1 MIKLVDLLSEVI
13 KKVDGKWVVYPK
25 KGGKRL
31 GTHATKE
38 KALKQL
44 AAIEINKENV
54 NEVGDASANMTLK
67 NGETIKLEVNYR
79 VKSSNYTSLSV
90 IAYDNS
96 GKKIGHAYFNSD
108 ETNNRKKLTSSDT
121 SVKPEW
127 HRKGVA
133 TLMYNY
139 VKKLGYKILPS
150 SDQTH
155 DGIEFFKSLKNV
167 NEVGDASADAY
178 KWKPVGR
185 GTYSN
190 EFTFTTDSGLIYYV
204 KFWDVGDDIIEVAF
218 LAQEPDQYDRPEYST
233 VTNRGELFKV
243 MSTVAVIV
251 LYYLQS
257 NPEYKYLTYEPSKT
271 TGKDDNRR
279 DKLYR
284 AYMKKMIPGSEEV
297 PSDEKDYIKFKL
309 P

>member
-1 MIKLVDLLSEVI
+1 MIKLIDLLSETI
-13 KKVDGKWVVYPK
+13 KKVDDKWVVYPK

-54 NEVGDASANMTLK
+54 NEVGDASA
-67 NGETIKLEVNYR
+67 
-79 VKSSNYTSLSV
+79 
-90 IAYDNS
+90 
-96 GKKIGHAYFNSD
+96 
-108 ETNNRKKLTSSDT
+108 
-121 SVKPEW
+121 
-127 HRKGVA
+127 
-133 TLMYNY
+133 
-139 VKKLGYKILPS
+139 
-150 SDQTH
+150 
-155 DGIEFFKSLKNV
+155 
-167 NEVGDASADAY
+167 DAY
-178 KWKPVGR
+178 KWKPVSR

-190 EFTFTTDSGLIYYV
+190 EFTFATDSGLEYYV
-204 KFWDVGDDIIEVAF
+204 KFWDTNEDTIEVAF
-218 LAQEPDQYDRPEYST
+218 VAQEPDQYDRAEYST

-243 MSTVAVIV
+243 MATVAEIV

-257 NPEYKYLTYEPSKT
+257 HPKYKYLTYEPSKT

-284 AYMKKMIPGSEEV
+284 AYMKKMIPGSQEV
-297 PSDEKDYIKFKL
+297 PADEKDYIKFEL

>member
-54 NEVGDASANMTLK
+54 NEVGDASA
-67 NGETIKLEVNYR
+67 
-79 VKSSNYTSLSV
+79 
-90 IAYDNS
+90 
-96 GKKIGHAYFNSD
+96 
-108 ETNNRKKLTSSDT
+108 
-121 SVKPEW
+121 
-127 HRKGVA
+127 
-133 TLMYNY
+133 
-139 VKKLGYKILPS
+139 
-150 SDQTH
+150 
-155 DGIEFFKSLKNV
+155 
-167 NEVGDASADAY
+167 DAY

-185 GTYSN
+185 GIYSN
-190 EFTFTTDSGLIYYV
+190 EFTFTTDSGLEYYV
-204 KFWDVGDDIIEVAF
+204 KFWDVGDDTIEVAF
-218 LAQEPDQYDRPEYST
+218 LAEEPDQYLARPEYST

-297 PSDEKDYIKFKL
+297 PADVPEYIKFKL

>member
-54 NEVGDASANMTLK
+54 NEVGDASA
-67 NGETIKLEVNYR
+67 
-79 VKSSNYTSLSV
+79 
-90 IAYDNS
+90 
-96 GKKIGHAYFNSD
+96 
-108 ETNNRKKLTSSDT
+108 
-121 SVKPEW
+121 
-127 HRKGVA
+127 
-133 TLMYNY
+133 
-139 VKKLGYKILPS
+139 
-150 SDQTH
+150 
-155 DGIEFFKSLKNV
+155 
-167 NEVGDASADAY
+167 DAY

-185 GTYSN
+185 GIYSN
-190 EFTFTTDSGLIYYV
+190 EFTFTTDSGLEYYV
-204 KFWDVGDDIIEVAF
+204 KFWDVGDDTIEVAF
-218 LAQEPDQYDRPEYST
+218 LAEEPDQYDRAEYST

-297 PSDEKDYIKFKL
+297 PADVPEYIKFKL

>member
-1 MIKLVDLLSEVI
+1 MIKLIDLLSETI
-13 KKVDGKWVVYPK
+13 KKVDDKWVVYPK

-54 NEVGDASANMTLK
+54 NEVGDASA
-67 NGETIKLEVNYR
+67 
-79 VKSSNYTSLSV
+79 
-90 IAYDNS
+90 
-96 GKKIGHAYFNSD
+96 
-108 ETNNRKKLTSSDT
+108 
-121 SVKPEW
+121 
-127 HRKGVA
+127 
-133 TLMYNY
+133 
-139 VKKLGYKILPS
+139 
-150 SDQTH
+150 
-155 DGIEFFKSLKNV
+155 
-167 NEVGDASADAY
+167 DAY
-178 KWKPVGR
+178 KWKPVSR

-190 EFTFTTDSGLIYYV
+190 EFTFATDSGLEYYV
-204 KFWDVGDDIIEVAF
+204 KFWDTNEDTIEVAF
-218 LAQEPDQYDRPEYST
+218 VAQEPDQYDRAEYST

-243 MSTVAVIV
+243 MATVAEIV

-257 NPEYKYLTYEPSKT
+257 HPEYKYLTYEPSKT

-284 AYMKKMIPGSEEV
+284 AYMKKMIPGSQEV
-297 PSDEKDYIKFKL
+297 PADEKDYIKFEL

>member
-1 MIKLVDLLSEVI
+1 MIKLIDLLSETI

-54 NEVGDASANMTLK
+54 NEVGDASA
-67 NGETIKLEVNYR
+67 
-79 VKSSNYTSLSV
+79 
-90 IAYDNS
+90 
-96 GKKIGHAYFNSD
+96 
-108 ETNNRKKLTSSDT
+108 
-121 SVKPEW
+121 
-127 HRKGVA
+127 
-133 TLMYNY
+133 
-139 VKKLGYKILPS
+139 
-150 SDQTH
+150 
-155 DGIEFFKSLKNV
+155 
-167 NEVGDASADAY
+167 DAY
-178 KWKPVGR
+178 KWKPVSR

-190 EFTFTTDSGLIYYV
+190 EFTFATDSGLEYYV
-204 KFWDVGDDIIEVAF
+204 KFWDTNEDTIEVAF
-218 LAQEPDQYDRPEYST
+218 VAQEPDQYDRAEYST

-243 MSTVAVIV
+243 MATVAEIV

-257 NPEYKYLTYEPSKT
+257 HPEYKYLTYEPSKT

-284 AYMKKMIPGSEEV
+284 AYMKKMIPGSQEV
-297 PSDEKDYIKFKL
+297 PADEKDYIKFEL

>member
-1 MIKLVDLLSEVI
+1 MIKLIDLLSETI
-13 KKVDGKWVVYPK
+13 KKVDDKWVVYPK

-54 NEVGDASANMTLK
+54 NEVGDASA
-67 NGETIKLEVNYR
+67 
-79 VKSSNYTSLSV
+79 
-90 IAYDNS
+90 
-96 GKKIGHAYFNSD
+96 
-108 ETNNRKKLTSSDT
+108 
-121 SVKPEW
+121 
-127 HRKGVA
+127 
-133 TLMYNY
+133 
-139 VKKLGYKILPS
+139 
-150 SDQTH
+150 
-155 DGIEFFKSLKNV
+155 
-167 NEVGDASADAY
+167 DAY

-190 EFTFTTDSGLIYYV
+190 EFTFTTESDLIYYV
-204 KFWDVGDDIIEVAF
+204 KFWDVGDDTIEVAF
-218 LAQEPDQYDRPEYST
+218 VAQEPDQYDRAEYST

-243 MSTVAVIV
+243 MATVAVIV

-284 AYMKKMIPGSEEV
+284 AYMKKMIPGSQEV
-297 PSDEKDYIKFKL
+297 PADEKDYIKFKL

>member
-1 MIKLVDLLSEVI
+1 MIKLIDLLSETI
-13 KKVDGKWVVYPK
+13 KKVDDKWVVYPK

-54 NEVGDASANMTLK
+54 NEVGDASA
-67 NGETIKLEVNYR
+67 
-79 VKSSNYTSLSV
+79 
-90 IAYDNS
+90 
-96 GKKIGHAYFNSD
+96 
-108 ETNNRKKLTSSDT
+108 
-121 SVKPEW
+121 
-127 HRKGVA
+127 
-133 TLMYNY
+133 
-139 VKKLGYKILPS
+139 
-150 SDQTH
+150 
-155 DGIEFFKSLKNV
+155 
-167 NEVGDASADAY
+167 DAY
-178 KWKPVGR
+178 KWKPAGH

-190 EFTFTTDSGLIYYV
+190 EFTFTTDSGLIYSV
-204 KFWDVGDDIIEVAF
+204 NFWDVGDDTIEVSFVAE
-218 LAQEPDQYDRPEYST
+218 EPGATYFDRAEYST

-243 MSTVAVIV
+243 MATVAVIV

-284 AYMKKMIPGSEEV
+284 AYMKKMIPGSQEV
-297 PSDEKDYIKFKL
+297 PADEKDYIKFEL

>member
-1 MIKLVDLLSEVI
+1 MIKLIDLISETI
-13 KKVDGKWVVYPK
+13 KKVDDKWVVYPK

-31 GTHATKE
+31 GTHDTKE

-44 AAIEINKENV
+44 AAIEINKE
-54 NEVGDASANMTLK
+54 
-67 NGETIKLEVNYR
+67 
-79 VKSSNYTSLSV
+79 
-90 IAYDNS
+90 
-96 GKKIGHAYFNSD
+96 
-108 ETNNRKKLTSSDT
+108 
-121 SVKPEW
+121 
-127 HRKGVA
+127 
-133 TLMYNY
+133 
-139 VKKLGYKILPS
+139 
-150 SDQTH
+150 
-155 DGIEFFKSLKNV
+155 NV

-190 EFTFTTDSGLIYYV
+190 EFTFTTDSGLEYYV
-204 KFWDVGDDIIEVAF
+204 KFWDVGDDTIEVAF
-218 LAQEPDQYDRPEYST
+218 LAQEPDQYDRAEYST

-271 TGKDDNRR
+271 TGEDDNRR

-284 AYMKKMIPGSEEV
+284 AYMKKMLPGSEEV

>member
-1 MIKLVDLLSEVI
+1 MIKLIDLLSETI
-13 KKVDGKWVVYPK
+13 KKVDDKWIVYPK

-54 NEVGDASANMTLK
+54 NEVGDASA
-67 NGETIKLEVNYR
+67 
-79 VKSSNYTSLSV
+79 
-90 IAYDNS
+90 
-96 GKKIGHAYFNSD
+96 
-108 ETNNRKKLTSSDT
+108 
-121 SVKPEW
+121 
-127 HRKGVA
+127 
-133 TLMYNY
+133 
-139 VKKLGYKILPS
+139 
-150 SDQTH
+150 
-155 DGIEFFKSLKNV
+155 
-167 NEVGDASADAY
+167 DAY
-178 KWKPVGR
+178 KWKPVSR

-190 EFTFTTDSGLIYYV
+190 EFTFATDSGLEYYV
-204 KFWDVGDDIIEVAF
+204 KFWDTNEDTIEVAF
-218 LAQEPDQYDRPEYST
+218 VAQEPDQYDRAEYST

-243 MSTVAVIV
+243 MATVAEIV

-257 NPEYKYLTYEPSKT
+257 HPEYKYLTYEPSKT

-284 AYMKKMIPGSEEV
+284 AYMKKMIPGSQEV
-297 PSDEKDYIKFKL
+297 PADEKDYIKFEL

>member
-54 NEVGDASANMTLK
+54 NEVGDASAN
-67 NGETIKLEVNYR
+67 
-79 VKSSNYTSLSV
+79 
-90 IAYDNS
+90 
-96 GKKIGHAYFNSD
+96 
-108 ETNNRKKLTSSDT
+108 
-121 SVKPEW
+121 
-127 HRKGVA
+127 
-133 TLMYNY
+133 
-139 VKKLGYKILPS
+139 
-150 SDQTH
+150 
-155 DGIEFFKSLKNV
+155 
-167 NEVGDASADAY
+167 AY

-190 EFTFTTDSGLIYYV
+190 EFTFTTDSGLEYYV
-204 KFWDVGDDIIEVAF
+204 KFWDVGDDTIEVAF
-218 LAQEPDQYDRPEYST
+218 LAEEPDQYDRAEYST

>member
-54 NEVGDASANMTLK
+54 NEVGDASA
-67 NGETIKLEVNYR
+67 
-79 VKSSNYTSLSV
+79 
-90 IAYDNS
+90 
-96 GKKIGHAYFNSD
+96 
-108 ETNNRKKLTSSDT
+108 
-121 SVKPEW
+121 
-127 HRKGVA
+127 
-133 TLMYNY
+133 
-139 VKKLGYKILPS
+139 
-150 SDQTH
+150 
-155 DGIEFFKSLKNV
+155 
-167 NEVGDASADAY
+167 DAY

-185 GTYSN
+185 GIYSN
-190 EFTFTTDSGLIYYV
+190 EFTFTTDSGLEYYI
-204 KFWDVGDDIIEVAF
+204 KFWDVGDDTIEVAF
-218 LAQEPDQYDRPEYST
+218 LAEEPDQYDRAEYST

>member
-54 NEVGDASANMTLK
+54 NEVGDASA
-67 NGETIKLEVNYR
+67 
-79 VKSSNYTSLSV
+79 
-90 IAYDNS
+90 A
-96 GKKIGHAYFNSD
+96 
-108 ETNNRKKLTSSDT
+108 
-121 SVKPEW
+121 
-127 HRKGVA
+127 
-133 TLMYNY
+133 
-139 VKKLGYKILPS
+139 
-150 SDQTH
+150 
-155 DGIEFFKSLKNV
+155 
-167 NEVGDASADAY
+167 AY

-190 EFTFTTDSGLIYYV
+190 EFTFTTDSGLDYYV
-204 KFWDVGDDIIEVAF
+204 KFWDVGDDTIEVAF
-218 LAQEPDQYDRPEYST
+218 LAEEPDQYDRAEYST

-271 TGKDDNRR
+271 TGEDDNRR

>member
-1 MIKLVDLLSEVI
+1 MIKLIDLLSETI
-13 KKVDGKWVVYPK
+13 KKVDDKWVVYPK

-54 NEVGDASANMTLK
+54 NEVGDASA
-67 NGETIKLEVNYR
+67 
-79 VKSSNYTSLSV
+79 
-90 IAYDNS
+90 
-96 GKKIGHAYFNSD
+96 
-108 ETNNRKKLTSSDT
+108 
-121 SVKPEW
+121 
-127 HRKGVA
+127 
-133 TLMYNY
+133 
-139 VKKLGYKILPS
+139 
-150 SDQTH
+150 
-155 DGIEFFKSLKNV
+155 
-167 NEVGDASADAY
+167 DAY

-190 EFTFTTDSGLIYYV
+190 EFTFVTDSELEYYV
-204 KFWDVGDDIIEVAF
+204 KFWDTGEDTIEVAF
-218 LAQEPDQYDRPEYST
+218 VAQEPDQYDRAEYST

-243 MSTVAVIV
+243 MATVAEIV

-257 NPEYKYLTYEPSKT
+257 HPEYKYLTYEPSKT

-284 AYMKKMIPGSEEV
+284 AYMKKMIPGSQEV
-297 PSDEKDYIKFKL
+297 PADEKDYIKFEL